1 MIALQLVHTIIFYLI
16 AVISFIIGTLITIP
30 FAVITREHHKVFH
43 FSARIWAKLLMLTSG
58 VRVHISG
65 LNNIP
70 KEGGV
75 IFASNHQGAFDI
87 LIHLAYLPRYFRFV
101 AKSELFKI
109 PFFGWYMSLAGYVPI
124 EREISTSA
132 HRTIGSVS
140 DVLSKGDC
148 ILIFPEGTRSKTGEL
163 GPFKR
168 GSLMAAF
175 SSGATVVPVAISGS
189 YKMMPKKTYL
199 INIVPVSMKFGQ
211 PLSFQKYLGAKP
223 GKGDYELELNRLREE
238 IQALLEIK

>member
-1 MIALQLVHTIIFYLI
+1 MLFKLIHTLMFYFV
-16 AVISFIIGTLITIP
+16 AVASFIVGTLLTIP
-30 FAVITREHHKVFH
+30 FAIAAREHHKPFQL
-43 FSARIWAKLLMLTSG
+43 SARAWAKMLML
-58 VRVHISG
+58 ISG
-65 LNNIP
+65 ARTTVSGLDNIP
-70 KEGGV
+70 KDGGL

-124 EREISTSA
+124 EREVSASA
-132 HRTIGSVS
+132 HRTIGSVA

-148 ILIFPEGTRSKTGEL
+148 ILMFPEGTRSKTGEL

-175 SSGATVVPVAISGS
+175 SSGAAVVPVAISGS

-199 INIVPVSMKFGQ
+199 INVVPVEIKFGR
-211 PLSFQKYLGAKP
+211 PISFKKYFGIKP
-223 GKGDYELELNRLREE
+223 TKDDYERELTRLREE
-238 IQALLEIK
+238 IQKLLD